1 MAEKS
6 IAYFKESCI
15 ECGVGDLH
23 TKMVALGWTTLGKF
37 AFSSAYVPG
46 TADETPFVN
55 RVVKRLGVD
64 PEDPR
69 VDGLRRL
76 FFEAYTVAASEM
88 RRRAEN
94 ELTAR

>member
-23 TKMVALGWTTLGKF
+23 AKMGTFGWTTLGKF
-37 AFSSAYVPG
+37 AFSSNYVPG
-46 TADETPFVN
+46 SSDDSSFIT

-64 PEDPR
+64 PDDAR
-69 VDGLRRL
+69 ADGLRRL

-88 RRRAEN
+88 RRRAITN
-94 ELTAR
+94 